1 MKKTY
6 LKLLS
11 NDEDSRGRKRKQGFV
26 YTVNYR
32 QGFEVTTYFVS
43 PKDTTQLP
51 YSEPNDMSRRLL
63 SL

>member
-1 MKKTY
+1 MKIQEAEKENRASST
-6 LKLLS
+6 L
-11 NDEDSRGRKRKQGFV
+11 
-26 YTVNYR
+26 NYR